1 MYSLRNFQIYNRAL
15 LSIVRCCVSHPQNI
29 ILSYN
34 WSYYLLIPSTHFPH
48 PLLLATTN
56 LFSVSMSLFLFFNF
70 IFKFI
75 YLAEL
80 GLNRSMWDLSSP
92 IRDGTHIPCS
102 GRWQILNDSR
112 NKCKSYSICL
122 SQPDLF

>member
-1 MYSLRNFQIYNRAL
+1 MYSLSNFQIYNRAL
-15 LSIVRCCVSHPQNI
+15 LSIVICCVSHPQNI

-56 LFSVSMSLFLFFNF
+56 LFSVSMSLFLVFNF

-80 GLNRSMWDLSSP
+80 GLNHSMWDLSSP
-92 IRDGTHIPCS
+92 IRDGTHIPLQ
-102 GRWQILNDSR
+102 WKMADS
-112 NKCKSYSICL
+112 
-122 SQPDLF
+122 